1 MLFCTFVSALS
12 YTKVYKEEP
21 SHILPY
27 FFRPGGTS
35 VCNTFYIFALAPSCR
50 LVFLLFYIL
59 HVELVYN
66 PEPRIKEAQLHQKCN
81 IDSNLI
87 KHDNAYTWFV
97 IVLKN
102 LLFGTL
108 LLAHNRNSFWHNHT
122 MVLREN
128 QSGYISWHILLYTL
142 AYPHIYLSRLF
153 RISTCMYKKEKL

>member
-1 MLFCTFVSALS
+1 MWFYIFLRMLFCTFVSALS

-66 PEPRIKEAQLHQKCN
+66 PEPRIKEAQLHQKCCIN
-81 IDSNLI
+81 SNLI
-87 KHDNAYTWFV
+87 IAYKCFV

-108 LLAHNRNSFWHNHT
+108 LLAHNRNSF
-122 MVLREN
+122 
-128 QSGYISWHILLYTL
+128 
-142 AYPHIYLSRLF
+142 
-153 RISTCMYKKEKL
+153 